1 MPNITVCQKCGD
13 ARYEDRKCQTCADQ
27 VQPLTAG
34 EEISLTNFLIAL
46 KGPVEFEC
54 EYKNWRGEVAPRRL
68 RAVAFWHGSTEW
80 HPTPGLMLK
89 AVDLDKDA
97 ERDFAV
103 ADFNMT
109 TLRAVQ

>member
-1 MPNITVCQKCGD
+1 MAEV
-13 ARYEDRKCQTCADQ
+13 E
-27 VQPLTAG
+27 PLTAG
-34 EEISLTNFLIAL
+34 EEIDLTNFLIAM

-54 EYKNWRGEVAPRRL
+54 EYRNWRGEVGTRRL
-68 RAVAFWHGSTEW
+68 RAIAFWHGSTEW
-80 HPTPGLMLK
+80 HPKPGLMLK
-89 AVDLDKDA
+89 AVDLDKNA

>member
-1 MPNITVCQKCGD
+1 MT
-13 ARYEDRKCQTCADQ
+13 ELE
-27 VQPLTAG
+27 PLTAG

-54 EYKNWRGEVAPRRL
+54 EYRNWRGEIAVRRL
-68 RAVAFWHGSTEW
+68 RAIAFRHGATEW

-89 AVDLDKDA
+89 AVDLDKDV

-103 ADFNMT
+103 ADFNT
-109 TLRAVQ
+109 ATLRAVK

>member
-1 MPNITVCQKCGD
+1 MSGVI
-13 ARYEDRKCQTCADQ
+13 
-27 VQPLTAG
+27 PLTAG
-34 EEISLTNFLIAL
+34 EEISLINFLIAL

-54 EYKNWRGEVAPRRL
+54 EYRNWRGEVAMRRL

-80 HPTPGLMLK
+80 HPAPGLMLK
-89 AVDLDKDA
+89 AVDLDRDA

-109 TLRAVQ
+109 TLRAIRLAP

>member
-1 MPNITVCQKCGD
+1 M
-13 ARYEDRKCQTCADQ
+13 
-27 VQPLTAG
+27 
-34 EEISLTNFLIAL
+34 AL
-46 KGPVEFEC
+46 KGPVEFQC
-54 EYKNWRGEVAPRRL
+54 EYRNWRGEVATRRL
-68 RAVAFWHGSTEW
+68 RPVAFWHGSTEW